1 MRTTLA
7 ILTALLAATSLV
19 AQNSSASTLINEFGL
34 GCQGLGGRLT
44 GGVVINSTVG
54 MAYNSATGVLQV
66 SVNNNTPIVAGEST
80 ATISE
85 VHINFPNGA
94 VTGAT
99 LNSQAGSG
107 GATPAFTMS
116 FDADSA
122 AAPNP
127 NAAGCL
133 GDFNLTLSAGANGA
147 GGIANPAA
155 TSIATAN
162 PVFGP
167 VTFELQLTGPG
178 TTGVDAEAIIAT
190 ISQGSPSATSV
201 ALKFEGGGLQGQEGG
216 YVGSCDQ
223 CRTSIYTV
231 GQTTVGSTFDL
242 CVTGGFGCHS
252 CMWISATPGP
262 TIVQGVTV
270 PVGWPIAAAWE
281 LGNFGIG
288 GTGNYACIPFSVPNN
303 AQLQGFEF
311 YVANLTYNALNLQG
325 YAFSPGFTVTIN

>member
-54 MAYNSATGVLQV
+54 MAYNAATGVLQV

-201 ALKFEGGGLQGQEGG
+201 ALKWDGGGVQGQENG

-223 CRTSIYTV
+223 CRTSIYTT
-231 GQTTVGSTFDL
+231 GQTSIGSTFNL
-242 CVTGGFGCHS
+242 CATGGFGCHA
-252 CMWISATPGP
+252 CIWISATPGP
-262 TIVQGVTV
+262 TIVQGVTI
-270 PVGWPIAAAWE
+270 PVGFPIAAAWT

-288 GTGNYACIPFSVPNN
+288 GTGNSQCISISVPNN
-303 AQLQGFEF
+303 SQLQGFEF
-311 YVANLTYNALNLQG
+311 YTANVTFNALNVQG
-325 YAFSPGFTVTIN
+325 YGFSPQFTVRIN